1 MSTPSNRSRREVLQS
16 AAITAAGVAL
26 GQSPALA
33 NAADPTATL
42 PTRPFGRTGREVC
55 MLAHGTGEI
64 AHRKVPFDEV
74 VDVIAHGIDSGIT
87 YIDTAVTY
95 DAEEHVGKAIAGRR
109 KGLFIATKTVE
120 RTYDGAMKQLEQ
132 SLKRLG
138 TDHLNLWQVHSIGHN
153 GATGDQELARLRDPN
168 GVLKAMRKAKEE
180 KIIDHFGF
188 TGHTNPDF
196 MLAVLADESLT
207 FDTMLFTISAAMT
220 GGNRDGWEGKVLPAG
235 RKRNLGL
242 IAMKIFGGGNAV
254 GVGEK
259 KATPAELLHYIW
271 DLGLPV
277 ANVGLYTK
285 DQVDAAV
292 AACKSYK
299 PKPAKSDAKP
309 TDAEK
314 KTPGGGPT
322 PSAAWTT
329 RDELR
334 ARLNGIALPF
344 ERMGYLDGRFA

>member
-1 MSTPSNRSRREVLQS
+1 MQNLSNPSRREVLQT
-16 AAITAAGVAL
+16 AAATAAGVAIGEL
-26 GQSPALA
+26 GAIA
-33 NAADPTATL
+33 NNADPPIAL
-42 PTRPFGRTGREVC
+42 PTRPFGQTGRQVC

-87 YIDTAVTY
+87 YIDTAVSY

-109 KGLFIATKTVE
+109 KGLFLATKTLE
-120 RTYDGAMKQLEQ
+120 RGYDGAMKQLEQ

-153 GATGDQELARLRDPN
+153 GATGEQELAKLRDPN

-180 KIIDHFGF
+180 KIIDFFGF

-196 MLAVLADESLT
+196 MFGVLGDEALV

-254 GVGEK
+254 GTGEK
-259 KATPAELLHYIW
+259 KASPAELLHYIW

-285 DQVDAAV
+285 EQVDAAV
-292 AACKSYK
+292 SACKSYK
-299 PKPAKSDAKP
+299 PKPARSEVKP
-309 TDAEK
+309 PDAEEK
-314 KTPGGGPT
+314 PPGGGAT
-322 PSAAWTT
+322 PFDAWTT

-334 ARLNGIALPF
+334 MRLNGISLPF
-344 ERMGYLDGRFA
+344 ERAGYVDGRIA